1 MHVLVIEDEAPMG
14 LDLTLFFTEL
24 GADSCDLAATE
35 GEALKS
41 ARAHHPDLVTAD
53 IDLADGSGLAAV
65 RSIREEIGE
74 VPVVYLTAST
84 EPVIAQDENTHVLR
98 KPIRWLEL
106 VTTVRP
112 HNLPLPLDLPG
123 EDAETTP

>member
-14 LDLTLFFTEL
+14 MDLALFFTEL

-35 GEALKS
+35 GEALRA

-53 IDLADGSGLAAV
+53 VDLADGSGLAAV
-65 RSIREEIGE
+65 QSIRAEIGA
-74 VPVVYLTAST
+74 VPVVYLTAS
-84 EPVIAQDENTHVLR
+84 PDAAIAQDENTHVLS

-106 VTTVRP
+106 VTTVKP
-112 HNLPLPLDLPG
+112 HNLPVPLDLPG
-123 EDAETTP
+123 EDAEAVR